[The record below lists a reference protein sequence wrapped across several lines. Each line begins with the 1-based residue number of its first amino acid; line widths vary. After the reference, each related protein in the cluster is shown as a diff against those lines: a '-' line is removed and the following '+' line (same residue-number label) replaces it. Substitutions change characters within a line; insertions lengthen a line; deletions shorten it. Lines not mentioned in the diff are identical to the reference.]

1 MKKFLLSFLILHC
14 ALCIMHCEQAVAQ
27 KGYPITPVPF
37 TAVKVTPGTFWG
49 QRLQA
54 SREVTIPLAFS
65 KCESEGRYKNFD
77 NAAAHLKDPSKV
89 FKVNGVGYS
98 FDDTDPY
105 KTLEG
110 AAYILQTYPDKKL
123 EAYCDSVI
131 DIIASA
137 QEPDG
142 YLYTARTQNPA
153 DPHHWA
159 GDRRWVK
166 EEDLSHE
173 LYNLGHMVEGAVA
186 YWQATGKRKFL
197 DIACR
202 YADVACKEVG
212 PNPGQMCVVPGHQI
226 AEMAMARLYLATGQK
241 RYLDFAKFLLD
252 YRGKTQIKNDYSQSH
267 KPVVDQDEAVGHAVR
282 ASYMYAGMAD
292 VAALTGDES
301 YIKAIDNIWD
311 NIVTKKLY
319 ITGGIGATASG
330 EAFGRNYELP
340 NMSAYCETCAAI
352 GNVYV
357 NYRLFLL
364 HGESKYYD
372 VLERTLYN
380 GLISG
385 VSLEGNGFFYP
396 NPLESMGQHQRQAW
410 FGCACCPSN
419 ICRFIPSLPG
429 YVYAVSDEVKGSEK
443 GVKGSERNNTP
454 AVYVNLFLSNKST
467 LKVGGKQV
475 SLTQQTNYPW
485 DGDILLTVDKNSAG
499 QFDLKIRIP
508 GWVKGQPVPSNL
520 YTYTDNKRLSYT
532 ITVNGSVVGN
542 FVADGYYTINRK
554 WKKGDKVQIHFDM
567 EPRTVRANNKVEA
580 DRGMVSIER
589 GPLVYCA
596 EHPDR
601 SASTEDACQNN
612 FDIMGALINQAP
624 VFEVKSE
631 QLKVNSGKTY
641 PIQTLTTD
649 AQTLNFNKQGK
660 LETKDQTL
668 TLIPYYAWC
677 HRGSGKMRVWLPQDL
692 KATNPSQP
700 ATLASESKVS
710 ASMDRLPALSAIN
723 DRLIPKD
730 ENDRSVPYTH
740 WWPKKASTE
749 WLGYEFLNENTVQ
762 SCTVYWYDD
771 GPWGGCRV
779 PKSWRILYQDAQGQ
793 WKPVSGAD
801 RYPTDKG
808 SACTVNF
815 DPVSTKALR
824 LEVELPVDNSAGV
837 FEWIVR

>member
-1 MKKFLLSFLILHC
+1 MKRTILSLIFAPLFVGT
-14 ALCIMHCEQAVAQ
+14 AAAQQA
-27 KGYPITPVPF
+27 GYPITPVPF

-49 QRLQA
+49 QRLEA
-54 SREVTIPLAFS
+54 SRNVTIPLAFS
-65 KCESEGRYKNFD
+65 KCESEGRYQNFEH
-77 NAAAHLKDPSKV
+77 AAEHLKDPSKT

-142 YLYTARTQNPA
+142 YLYTSRTQNPA
-153 DPHHWA
+153 NPHHWA
-159 GDRRWVK
+159 GNRRWVK

-252 YRGKTQIKNDYSQSH
+252 YRGKTTIKHDYSQAH
-267 KPVVDQDEAVGHAVR
+267 LPVVDQKEAVGHAVR

-292 VAALTGDES
+292 VAALTGDQR
-301 YIKAIDNIWD
+301 YVQAIDHIWE

-319 ITGGIGATASG
+319 ITGGIGATSSG

-419 ICRFIPSLPG
+419 ICRFIPSVPG
-429 YVYAVSDEVKGSEK
+429 YIYAVKDKDL
-443 GVKGSERNNTP
+443 
-454 AVYVNLFLSNKST
+454 YVNLFLSNTATMNIGKK
-467 LKVGGKQV
+467 KVT
-475 SLTQQTNYPW
+475 LTQSTNYPW
-485 DGDILLTVDKNSAG
+485 DGDITLTVDKTNAG
-499 QFDLKIRIP
+499 EFTMKIRIP
-508 GWVKGQPVPSNL
+508 GWSLTPNPSPKGEGSGQTDPL
-520 YTYTDNKRLSYT
+520 YYYSDNKRLGYT
-532 ITVNGSVVGN
+532 IMVNGVPYTSNSATNTTAKVTTPLSLRRGAGGEA
-542 FVADGYYTINRK
+542 VAAVEPSGYFSLTRR
-554 WKKGDKVQIHFDM
+554 WKKGDRIQIHFDM
-567 EPRTVRANNKVEA
+567 EPRTVRANHKVQA
-580 DRGMVSIER
+580 DRGMTAIER

-596 EHPDR
+596 EHPD
-601 SASTEDACQNN
+601 NN
-612 FDIMGALINQAP
+612 FDVMSALLNQEPKFRLGEKEIAGT
-624 VFEVKSE
+624 
-631 QLKVNSGKTY
+631 KVV
-641 PIQTLTTD
+641 TLTTD
-649 AQTLNFNKQGK
+649 AQTLDFNKEGR
-660 LETKDQTL
+660 LVATDQQL

-677 HRGSGKMRVWLPQDL
+677 HRGSGKMRVWLAQDL
-692 KATNPSQP
+692 SATTPAQP

-710 ASMDRLPALSAIN
+710 ASMRLPALTALN
-723 DRLIPKD
+723 DRLVPKG
-730 ENDRSVPYTH
+730 ENDRSMPYTH

-749 WLGYEFLNENTVQ
+749 WIAYTFPQAATI
-762 SCTVYWYDD
+762 SSSTVYWFSDK
-771 GPWGGCRV
+771 PWGGCAV
-779 PKSWRILYQDAQGQ
+779 PKSWRLLYQDASGQ
-793 WKPVSGAD
+793 WIPVEQSTAYTTNAGVANTVQFKPVKTQS
-801 RYPTDKG
+801 
-808 SACTVNF
+808 V
-815 DPVSTKALR
+815 R
-824 LEVELPVDNSAGV
+824 LEVTLPDNDSAGL
-837 FEWIVR
+837 FEWSVK

>member
-1 MKKFLLSFLILHC
+1 MKKLVLSLIVACVSLS
-14 ALCIMHCEQAVAQ
+14 ASGQKQQAS
-27 KGYPITPVPF
+27 GYPISPVPF
-37 TAVKVTPGTFWG
+37 TSVKVTPGTFWG
-49 QRLQA
+49 QRLEA
-54 SREVTIPLAFS
+54 SRKTTIPLAFS

-131 DIIASA
+131 DIIGAA

-159 GDRRWVK
+159 GDKRWVK

-241 RYLDFAKFLLD
+241 RYLDCAKFLLD
-252 YRGKTQIKNDYSQSH
+252 YRGKTTITHDYSQAH
-267 KPVVDQDEAVGHAVR
+267 KPVTEQDEAVGHAVR
-282 ASYMYAGMAD
+282 AAYMYAGMAD
-292 VAALTGDES
+292 VAALTGDKD
-301 YIKAIDNIWD
+301 YIKAINAIWD

-319 ITGGIGATASG
+319 ITGGIGATNNG
-330 EAFGRNYELP
+330 EAFGANYELP

-429 YVYAVSDEVKGSEK
+429 YIYAVKGK
-443 GVKGSERNNTP
+443 D
-454 AVYVNLFLSNKST
+454 VYVNLFLSNSAT
-467 LKVGGKQV
+467 LDVAGRKL
-475 SLTQQTNYPW
+475 SLTQKTDYPW
-485 DGDILLTVDKNSAG
+485 NGETVLKIDKNSVG
-499 QFDLKIRIP
+499 EFNLKVRIP
-508 GWVKGQPVPSNL
+508 GWLRNSVVPSNL
-520 YTYTDNKRLSYT
+520 YQYTDGKRLGFSF
-532 ITVNGSVVGN
+532 IINGVTVPLLVSK
-542 FVADGYYTINRK
+542 DGYVNIERK
-554 WKKGDKVQIHFDM
+554 WKKGDEVVICFDM
-567 EPRTVRANNKVEA
+567 EPRVVRANNKVEA
-580 DRGMVSIER
+580 DRGKVSIER

-596 EHPDR
+596 EHPDN
-601 SASTEDACQNN
+601 S
-612 FDIMGALINQAP
+612 FDIMGALINQEP
-624 VFEVKSE
+624 QFT
-631 QLKVNSGKTY
+631 LGKGEIAGT
-641 PIQTLTTD
+641 PITTLTTD
-649 AQTLNFNKQGK
+649 AQTLNFSKQGK
-660 LETKDQTL
+660 LETKDQKL

-692 KATNPSQP
+692 NATNPSQP

-710 ASMDRLPALSAIN
+710 SSVERMPALTAIN
-723 DRLIPKD
+723 DRLVPKD

-740 WWPKKASTE
+740 WWPKNGTTE
-749 WLGYEFLNENTVQ
+749 WLGYEFPQVSKVQ
-762 SCTVYWYDD
+762 SATVYWYDD

-779 PKSWRILYQDAQGQ
+779 PQSWRILYQDAQGEWQ
-793 WKPVSGAD
+793 PVSGAD
-801 RYPTDKG
+801 QYPTDKG
-808 SACTVNF
+808 TACTVSF

-824 LEVELPVDNSAGV
+824 LEVKLPVDNSAGL
-837 FEWIVR
+837 FEWSVK

>member
-1 MKKFLLSFLILHC
+1 MKKTFLGLSFLIFHFSFS
-14 ALCIMHCEQAVAQ
+14 VAQ

-54 SREVTIPLAFS
+54 SRDVTVPLAFS

-77 NAAAHLKDPSKV
+77 NAAAHLADPSKT

-110 AAYILQTYPDKKL
+110 TAYILQTYPDKKL

-131 DIIASA
+131 DIIGKA

-153 DPHHWA
+153 NPHHWA

-202 YADVACKEVG
+202 YADVCCKEVG
-212 PNPGQMCVVPGHQI
+212 PNAGQMCVVPGHQI
-226 AEMAMARLYLATGQK
+226 AEMAMARLYLATGQQ

-252 YRGKTQIKNDYSQSH
+252 YRGKTDIKTEYSQSH

-282 ASYMYAGMAD
+282 AAYMYAGMAD
-292 VAALTGDES
+292 VAALTGDS
-301 YIKAIDNIWD
+301 AYIRAIDRIWD

-330 EAFGRNYELP
+330 EAFGRSYELP

-364 HGESKYYD
+364 HGEAKYYD

-385 VSLEGNGFFYP
+385 VSLDGGGFFYP
-396 NPLESMGQHQRQAW
+396 NPLESMGQHQRQPW

-429 YVYAVSDEVKGSEK
+429 YVYTVKGVKDNEK
-443 GVKGSERNNTP
+443 GVKGSEKDNSP
-454 AVYVNLFLSNKST
+454 AVYVNLFVANSATLDIDGKKVGLTQKTDYPWNGETVLKIDKNT
-467 LKVGGKQV
+467 VGKFNLKV
-475 SLTQQTNYPW
+475 
-485 DGDILLTVDKNSAG
+485 
-499 QFDLKIRIP
+499 RIP
-508 GWVKGQPVPSNL
+508 GWLRGKTVPVGGDAQSQPL
-520 YTYTDNKRLSYT
+520 YTYTDNKRLGFSF
-532 ITVNGSVVGN
+532 IINGTHVPLLVSD
-542 FVADGYYTINRK
+542 DGYVNIERK
-554 WKKGDKVQIHFDM
+554 WKKGDEVVICFDM
-567 EPRTVRANNKVEA
+567 EARTVRANNKVAA
-580 DRGMVSIER
+580 DRGMIAIER

-596 EHPDR
+596 EHPDN
-601 SASTEDACQNN
+601 S
-612 FDIMGALINQAP
+612 FDIMGALVNQEP
-624 VFEVKSE
+624 VFEVKAE
-631 QLKVNSGKTY
+631 KLKTNSGEAY
-641 PIQTLTTD
+641 PILTIATD
-649 AQTLNFNKQGK
+649 AQTLNFDKQGK
-660 LETKDQTL
+660 LVVTDQRL

-692 KATNPSQP
+692 KATTPTQP
-700 ATLASESKVS
+700 ATIASESKVS
-710 ASMDRLPALSAIN
+710 SSMRVPALSSIN
-723 DRLIPKD
+723 DRLVPRD

-740 WWPKKASTE
+740 WWPKKATTE
-749 WLGYEFLNENTVQ
+749 WLSYEFPAEASVK
-762 SCTVYWYDD
+762 SCTVYWFDD

-779 PKSWRILYQDAQGQ
+779 PQSWRILYKDAQGRWQ
-793 WKPVSGAD
+793 PVSGAD
-801 RYPTDKG
+801 SYPTDKG
-808 SACTVNF
+808 APCTVNF
-815 DPVSTKALR
+815 DPVSTKGLR
-824 LEVELPVDNSAGV
+824 LEVVLPADNSAGL
-837 FEWIVR
+837 FEWSVR

>member
-1 MKKFLLSFLILHC
+1 MKKLLLSLSFIIYHLSFSF
-14 ALCIMHCEQAVAQ
+14 AQ
-27 KGYPITPVPF
+27 TGYPITPVPF
-37 TAVKVTPGTFWG
+37 TDVKVTPGTFWG
-49 QRLQA
+49 QRLEA
-54 SREVTIPLAFS
+54 SRNVTIPLAFS
-65 KCESEGRYKNFD
+65 KCESEGRYKNFE

-131 DIIASA
+131 DIIATA

-173 LYNLGHMVEGAVA
+173 LYNLGHMIEGAVA

-226 AEMAMARLYLATGQK
+226 AEMAMARLYLATGQQ

-252 YRGKTQIKNDYSQSH
+252 YRGKTTIKTEYSQSH
-267 KPVVDQDEAVGHAVR
+267 KPVIRQDEAVGHAVR
-282 ASYMYAGMAD
+282 AGYMYAGMAD
-292 VAALTGDES
+292 VAALTGDQG
-301 YIKAIDNIWD
+301 YVDAIDRIWD

-319 ITGGIGATASG
+319 ITGGIGATSSG
-330 EAFGRNYELP
+330 EAFGKNYELP

-364 HGESKYYD
+364 HGDSKYFD

-429 YVYAVSDEVKGSEK
+429 YVYAVKDKD
-443 GVKGSERNNTP
+443 
-454 AVYVNLFLSNKST
+454 VYVNLFLSNKSELSVGKKKVT
-467 LKVGGKQV
+467 L
-475 SLTQQTNYPW
+475 SQQTNYPW
-485 DGDILLTVDKNSAG
+485 DGDITINVDKNTAG
-499 QFDLKIRIP
+499 QFALKIRIP
-508 GWVKGQPVPSNL
+508 GWVRGKVVPSDL
-520 YTYTDNKRLSYT
+520 YTYTDGKRLGYT
-532 ITVNGSVVGN
+532 VSVNGQK
-542 FVADGYYTINRK
+542 YYPENRDYITINRK

-567 EPRTVRANNKVEA
+567 EPRIVRANNKVEA
-580 DRGMVSIER
+580 DRGMVAIER

-596 EHPDR
+596 EHPDN
-601 SASTEDACQNN
+601 Q
-612 FDIMGALINQAP
+612 FDIFSALVNQEPQFTLGKAEIAGTP
-624 VFEVKSE
+624 VV
-631 QLKVNSGKTY
+631 
-641 PIQTLTTD
+641 TLTTD
-649 AQTLNFNKQGK
+649 AQTLDFNKQGK
-660 LETKDQTL
+660 LTTKDQIL

-692 KATNPSQP
+692 KATTPAQP
-700 ATLASESKVS
+700 ATLASESKVTS
-710 ASMDRLPALSAIN
+710 GSRVPAISSIN
-723 DRLIPKD
+723 DRLVPRD
-730 ENDRSVPYTH
+730 ENDRSMPYTH
-740 WWPKKASTE
+740 WWPKKATTE
-749 WLGYEFLNENTVQ
+749 WLAYEFPQAATVQ
-762 SCTVYWYDD
+762 SCTVYWFDD
-771 GPWGGCRV
+771 APWGGCRV
-779 PKSWRILYQDAQGQ
+779 PKSWRIFYQNEQGQ
-793 WKPVSGAD
+793 WLPVEGAD
-801 RYPTDKG
+801 GYPTVRG
-808 SACTVNF
+808 AACTVNF
-815 DPVSTKALR
+815 NPVKTKSLR
-824 LEVELPVDNSAGV
+824 LEVTQPDDFSSGL
-837 FEWIVR
+837 FEWIVK